1 MDLRL
6 VKNKIHEIRNQKVIL
21 DFDLAEMQVTETRVL
36 KQAVRRNIERF
47 PDDFMFQL
55 KKIEWNEVITTC
67 DNLPKNIEYIPSTP
81 FAFTEQGVAMLAS
94 VLKSKKVIQVNILI
108 IKAFVIFRPHL
119 SDYRSLQAQIAKIEN
134 EMNIEFN
141 DLHQALN
148 YLFQKEKKK
157 AYKKNERKQ
166 DFDYILNVVPIYHFK
181 EN

>member
-21 DFDLAEMQVTETRVL
+21 DFDLAEMYETETRVL

-55 KKIEWNEVITTC
+55 KKIEWNELITTC
-67 DNLPKNIEYIPSTP
+67 DNLPKNIEYTPSTP

-94 VLKSKKVIQVNILI
+94 VLKSKKAIQINILI
-108 IKAFVIFRPHL
+108 IRAFVIFRQHL
-119 SDYRSLQAQIAKIEN
+119 SDYKSLQVQIAKIEN
-134 EMNIEFN
+134 EMNIKFI

-148 YLFQKEKKK
+148 
-157 AYKKNERKQ
+157 
-166 DFDYILNVVPIYHFK
+166 
-181 EN
+181 